1 MTKLLRQNIDGTD
14 FTMAGCTLTG
24 TCSSAASDYIKTVT
38 LTDGDILS
46 DGMTVVVDFT
56 NGNTAGTAPA
66 SMTIYSSDQVNYFT
80 DSGLTQPF
88 TLAPAG
94 CYEIT
99 YTGEGNAYSY
109 ISYPVMQVG
118 SVSGPLCDASGN
130 KSSGALWLEG
140 DKVSINYANG
150 CFNVI
155 PQTAGSLTVTAASSV
170 VNGAPVRIGST
181 VRVLFTQ
188 DLTGAANAGLVLTY
202 NGVGI
207 PVMVGKNGSLG
218 ALLPFDVG
226 GGTYKYLQAYTT
238 LEMTY
243 DGTQFIVLGNPVVI
257 SNSDYTVYTDGSN
270 TYSQTFIDRNI
281 GKTLN
286 YDSGGTALL
295 VLLGKTTFANV
306 AQAFTQLE
314 FNGGRIDGWFGKGVL
329 FLAQNNLINGKSYIF
344 QNAQVFVTQKDN
356 QLYVYLSMDT
366 YCRFFVTVKSTSNFE
381 VINQIVSARE
391 GTDIWVNN
399 WIEI

>member
-1 MTKLLRQNIDGTD
+1 MSKLLRQNIGGTD

-24 TCSSAASDYIKTVT
+24 VCNSAASDYVKSVT

-46 DGMTVVVDFT
+46 DGMTVVVEFA

-99 YTGEGNAYSY
+99 YTGEGNAYTY

-140 DKVSINYANG
+140 DKVSINYSNG
-150 CFNVI
+150 CFSVI
-155 PQTAGSLTVTAASSV
+155 PQTAGSLTVTATSSV

-188 DLTGAANAGLVLTY
+188 DVTGAANTGLVLTY
-202 NGVGI
+202 NGVSI
-207 PVMVGKNGSLG
+207 PVKVGKNGSLG
-218 ALLPFDVG
+218 ALLPLDVG

-257 SNSDYTVYTDGSN
+257 SNSHYTVYTDGSI
-270 TYSQTFIDRNI
+270 TYQNVVLQGDSCGTDTATVTQQLYAGVYMLVTNFHPYNPERGLYFISIASSPSFNKI
-281 GKTLN
+281 VTI
-286 YDSGGTALL
+286 TADPTVQLSIDDNDVLTIITSSYERGLL
-295 VLLGKTTFANV
+295 VRLRSK
-306 AQAFTQLE
+306 
-314 FNGGRIDGWFGKGVL
+314 
-329 FLAQNNLINGKSYIF
+329 FL
-344 QNAQVFVTQKDN
+344 V
-356 QLYVYLSMDT
+356 
-366 YCRFFVTVKSTSNFE
+366 
-381 VINQIVSARE
+381 
-391 GTDIWVNN
+391 
-399 WIEI
+399 

>member
-1 MTKLLRQNIDGTD
+1 
-14 FTMAGCTLTG
+14 
-24 TCSSAASDYIKTVT
+24 
-38 LTDGDILS
+38 
-46 DGMTVVVDFT
+46 
-56 NGNTAGTAPA
+56 
-66 SMTIYSSDQVNYFT
+66 
-80 DSGLTQPF
+80 LTQLF

-99 YTGEGNAYSY
+99 YTGEGNAYTY

-140 DKVSINYANG
+140 DKVSINYSNG
-150 CFNVI
+150 CFSVI

-170 VNGAPVRIGST
+170 VNGAPVRVGST

-188 DLTGAANAGLVLTY
+188 DITGAANTGLVLTY

-207 PVMVGKNGSLG
+207 PVMAGKNGSLE

-257 SNSDYTVYTDGSN
+257 SNSDYTVYTDGSI
-270 TYSQTFIDRNI
+270 THKSI
-281 GKTLN
+281 
-286 YDSGGTALL
+286 
-295 VLLGKTTFANV
+295 
-306 AQAFTQLE
+306 
-314 FNGGRIDGWFGKGVL
+314 RIDE
-329 FLAQNNLINGKSYIF
+329 INGQWFIGSILQI
-344 QNAQVFVTQKDN
+344 QNVG
-356 QLYVYLSMDT
+356 Y
-366 YCRFFVTVKSTSNFE
+366 
-381 VINQIVSARE
+381 VINVPLSTEIIKRYNIDVVGADLSGIINLQHYLDGFSIMTNSIQVETTYPSLASF
-391 GTDIWVNN
+391 VNSQAN
-399 WIEI
+399 IQLTFSMKSV

>member
-1 MTKLLRQNIDGTD
+1 MKLEAYNMSKLLRQNIGGTD
-14 FTMAGCTLTG
+14 YTMVGCTLTG
-24 TCSSAASDYIKTVT
+24 VCNSAASDYVKAVT
-38 LTDGDILS
+38 LSDGDILS
-46 DGMTVVVDFT
+46 DGMTVVVEFA
-56 NGNTAGTAPA
+56 NGNTTGTAPA
-66 SMTIYSSDQVNYFT
+66 SMTIYSSDQINYYS

-99 YTGEGNAYSY
+99 YTGEGNAYTY

-140 DKVSINYANG
+140 DKVSINYSNG

-170 VNGAPVRIGST
+170 INGAPVRIGST

-188 DLTGAANAGLVLTY
+188 DITGAANTGLVLTY

-207 PVMVGKNGSLG
+207 PVKVGKNGSLG

-257 SNSDYTVYTDGSN
+257 SNSDYTVYTDGSITYTKQKVDNSFN
-270 TYSQTFIDRNI
+270 TKFYVNTSE
-281 GKTLN
+281 
-286 YDSGGTALL
+286 
-295 VLLGKTTFANV
+295 
-306 AQAFTQLE
+306 FTP
-314 FNGGRIDGWFGKGVL
+314 
-329 FLAQNNLINGKSYIF
+329 INGWGFYLVSVSGAGYSNSYNALFVCYCSDIEVKACFPIYNNQNYIQFDINGNKVIF
-344 QNAQVFVTQKDN
+344 RGTQE
-356 QLYVYLSMDT
+356 M
-366 YCRFFVTVKSTSNFE
+366 R
-381 VINQIVSARE
+381 VSAIYI
-391 GTDIWVNN
+391 GTYW
-399 WIEI
+399 

>member
-1 MTKLLRQNIDGTD
+1 MAKLLRQNIGGTD

-24 TCSSAASDYIKTVT
+24 TCSSAASDYVKAVT
-38 LTDGDILS
+38 LTDGDTLS
-46 DGMTVVVDFT
+46 DGMTVVVAFT

-66 SMTIYSSDQVNYFT
+66 LMTIYSSDQINYFS

-99 YTGEGNAYSY
+99 YTGEGNAYTY

-140 DKVSINYANG
+140 DKVSINYSNG

-155 PQTAGSLTVTAASSV
+155 PQTAGSLTVTTASSV

-188 DLTGAANAGLVLTY
+188 DITGAANTGLVLTY

-207 PVMVGKNGSLG
+207 PVMAGKNGSLG

-257 SNSDYTVYTDGSN
+257 SNSDYTVYTDGLNTQSVPRYGCYKGLAVDTFARYVGYSAEKDTNIKDINGNAVYVATFTGTSGAGIHAIQLPSN
-270 TYSQTFIDRNI
+270 TDKILDVEGTVVQANGEYITPIVYYYSNVDYSRWYFSTVTKQ
-281 GKTLN
+281 
-286 YDSGGTALL
+286 L
-295 VLLGKTTFANV
+295 VLETGSQNGFGNYVIRVYYTKT
-306 AQAFTQLE
+306 
-314 FNGGRIDGWFGKGVL
+314 
-329 FLAQNNLINGKSYIF
+329 S
-344 QNAQVFVTQKDN
+344 
-356 QLYVYLSMDT
+356 S
-366 YCRFFVTVKSTSNFE
+366 
-381 VINQIVSARE
+381 
-391 GTDIWVNN
+391 
-399 WIEI
+399 

>member
-1 MTKLLRQNIDGTD
+1 MKLEAHNMSKLLRQNIGGTD
-14 FTMAGCTLTG
+14 YTMVGCTLTG
-24 TCSSAASDYIKTVT
+24 VCNSAASDYVKSVT
-38 LTDGDILS
+38 LSDGDVLS
-46 DGMTVVVDFT
+46 DGMTVVVSFT

-66 SMTIYSSDQVNYFT
+66 SMTIYSSDQINYFS

-99 YTGEGNAYSY
+99 YTGEGNAYTY

-130 KSSGALWLEG
+130 KSSGSLWLAG
-140 DKVSINYANG
+140 DKVSITYSG
-150 CFNVI
+150 GTFNVI

-170 VNGAPVRIGST
+170 VNGASVRVGST

-188 DLTGAANAGLVLTY
+188 DITGAANTGLVLTY
-202 NGVGI
+202 NGVSI

-257 SNSDYTVYTDGSN
+257 SNSDYTVYTDGKITQRLSYTHNEIVNGLYSKQFNLNQLFNINFKNSQYGLRVTIISN
-270 TYSQTFIDRNI
+270 LYASSVIYAYEATMMYLYPSYELGIQEIIPNEHITVDITDNI
-281 GKTLN
+281 LTISDNEQKTTLN
-286 YDSGGTALL
+286 I
-295 VLLGKTTFANV
+295 
-306 AQAFTQLE
+306 
-314 FNGGRIDGWFGKGVL
+314 RID
-329 FLAQNNLINGKSYIF
+329 LI
-344 QNAQVFVTQKDN
+344 
-356 QLYVYLSMDT
+356 
-366 YCRFFVTVKSTSNFE
+366 
-381 VINQIVSARE
+381 
-391 GTDIWVNN
+391 
-399 WIEI
+399 

>member
-1 MTKLLRQNIDGTD
+1 MSKLLRQNVGGTNY
-14 FTMAGCTLTG
+14 TMAGCALTG
-24 TCSSAASDYIKTVT
+24 VCASAAADYVKVVT
-38 LTDGDILS
+38 LSDGDELS
-46 DGMTVVVDFT
+46 DGMTVIVAFA

-66 SMTIYSSDQVNYFT
+66 VKTIYSSDQVNYYE
-80 DSGLTQPF
+80 DSGLTTPF

-99 YTGEGNAYSY
+99 YTGEGNAYNY
-109 ISYPVMQVG
+109 VAYPVMQVG

-130 KSSGALWLEG
+130 KASGALWLAG

-150 CFNVI
+150 CFSVI
-155 PQTAGSLTVTAASSV
+155 PQTAGFLTVTAASSV
-170 VNGAPVRIGST
+170 VNGAPIRIGST

-188 DLTGAANAGLVLTY
+188 DLTGAANTGLVLTY

-257 SNSDYTVYTDGSN
+257 SNSDYTVYTDGTT
-270 TYSQTFIDRNI
+270 TY
-281 GKTLN
+281 K
-286 YDSGGTALL
+286 
-295 VLLGKTTFANV
+295 
-306 AQAFTQLE
+306 
-314 FNGGRIDGWFGKGVL
+314 
-329 FLAQNNLINGKSYIF
+329 
-344 QNAQVFVTQKDN
+344 
-356 QLYVYLSMDT
+356 
-366 YCRFFVTVKSTSNFE
+366 
-381 VINQIVSARE
+381 VINRKLLRYYGSVAVGEQVLDKSMNWWNVRDKLIFSINYAMNSA
-391 GTDIWVNN
+391 GTNSQNDIMVYPKNDGKLYLN
-399 WIEI
+399 IAHSYQVLDMGGVALILP